1 MNELNNETNTFQKFD
16 IEDSANIYLWTMH
29 NKKVPMFRVSA
40 YLKKEVVPETLQKAL
55 DSTMKRF
62 PTFDVKV
69 KKNFFN
75 YYLVGNNSNFKIQ
88 KDDNIPFR
96 PLNFYKDEAQFF
108 KVLYYENRISAEFFH
123 LVTDATGA
131 FEFLKVLVS
140 EYLRLIGTNF
150 ICDENLMD
158 INESPK
164 DEEFENAFNKAPF
177 SKEKG
182 KLGDKSAIQMDGEL
196 IENYGSY
203 TINLKMNTDELKAAS
218 KKYNSTVTEYLLALM
233 FIAGKKSS
241 SYTGEINIQVPINL
255 RKYYKSATVR
265 NFSSYCGIRLST
277 NEIDDIESIINK
289 IKQQLNVK
297 ASEKAM
303 NAFVA
308 NVKDILK
315 KTKYIPLFIKRP
327 IANIGCKINGDRIF
341 TNTIS
346 NMGIIKLPKEISEN
360 IESMEFVLG
369 IAEKNRAACS
379 VVTINNITTL
389 SINKRTKISTFEET
403 MKELLIKDGIEL

>member
-96 PLNFYKDEAQFF
+96 PLNFYKDEAQFL

-277 NEIDDIESIINK
+277 NEIDDIESIISK
-289 IKQQLNVK
+289 IKQQLK
-297 ASEKAM
+297 IKTSEKAI

-379 VVTINNITTL
+379 VVTINNITTF
-389 SINKRTKISTFEET
+389 SINKRTKISTFEEN
-403 MKELLIKDGIEL
+403 MKELLSKDGIEF